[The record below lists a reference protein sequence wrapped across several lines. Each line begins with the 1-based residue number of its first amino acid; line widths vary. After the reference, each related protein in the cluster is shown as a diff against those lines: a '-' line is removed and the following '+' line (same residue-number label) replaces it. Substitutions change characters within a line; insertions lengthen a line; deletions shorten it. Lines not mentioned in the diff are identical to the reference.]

1 MHTYV
6 TKCDT
11 ADVEAQR
18 RASGE
23 MATVGAACVIIARD
37 VATDQ
42 PRAMINIVPV
52 PIDVDTFIHACR
64 TERIFDEQPCRRA
77 TNRRFG
83 LRGDHGLVIRRFTGS
98 LTVVATRVVRVA
110 IHLVSLVSFVSRFDV
125 NRFLC
130 VSRACHVRVTC
141 VDNEEIRTRRG
152 AGGVCVCASEQRQSD
167 IFVVSSHEAM
177 CYVNRDFSVTTFQLA

>member
-1 MHTYV
+1 MHTHV

-11 ADVEAQR
+11 ADVETQR

-23 MATVGAACVIIARD
+23 MATVGAAILMTIARD

-83 LRGDHGLVIRRFTGS
+83 LRGDHGLVIRRFTGC
-98 LTVVATRVVRVA
+98 TVVATRVVRVA
-110 IHLVSLVSFVSRFDV
+110 IHLVSLVSLVVRFDV

-130 VSRACHVRVTC
+130 VSRACHVCRQ
-141 VDNEEIRTRRG
+141 RG
-152 AGGVCVCASEQRQSD
+152 DSHTQGGGRCVCMR
-167 IFVVSSHEAM
+167 VSSASQISLSYLPM
-177 CYVNRDFSVTTFQLA
+177 KRCVT